1 MDKSLRFSMLL
12 FRLFKFKYG
21 HATEIRE
28 FWGICHENVPVSQQI
43 CKKNTKKFGWKQNML
58 YVCNINVIKMT
69 FSVREKNKNLIIMP
83 MKKKSIIILCSVAA
97 IFAIG
102 LITSF
107 FVDWPVD
114 LNEADGDIAK
124 AARFSREQVSEKL
137 TNMEE
142 LLQTDSAFKGGI
154 VAAQVVMQTR
164 AVQFGTLIDM
174 SNEVAGNI
182 PAFAEVLKEMNA
194 NSEMVNNVAS
204 SLAESAEKLNAALG
218 GEECPDLAQSTINAS
233 LAYTTLQKQNNLAT
247 RFIDTTDK
255 YLETAQGDDRLK
267 FVRDQWL
274 EYQQMTA
281 ALEGDK
287 ASAEALAKKGNLLSG
302 EKALAAVANFD
313 IAERL
318 VVLQS
323 CELAQAMKLP
333 NQIGS
338 VIRPKVL
345 DNEISKLCNAQQE
358 VLAHRKIDP
367 HNAQQEVLA
376 HRKIDPH
383 NAQQE
388 VLAHR
393 KIDPHNALVISNAS
407 RVMEAFNSAL
417 SNVANNPAL
426 NQSQNIGL
434 SLVIGNVISQTAA
447 ASNSVKLNKKG
458 PKIES

>member
-1 MDKSLRFSMLL
+1 
-12 FRLFKFKYG
+12 
-21 HATEIRE
+21 
-28 FWGICHENVPVSQQI
+28 
-43 CKKNTKKFGWKQNML
+43 
-58 YVCNINVIKMT
+58 
-69 FSVREKNKNLIIMP
+69 
-83 MKKKSIIILCSVAA
+83 MKKKSITILCSVAA
-97 IFAIG
+97 IFTIG

-124 AARFSREQVSEKL
+124 AARFSREQISEKL

-164 AVQFGTLIDM
+164 AVQFGTLVDM

-194 NSEMVNNVAS
+194 SREMVDNVAS

-233 LAYTTLQKQNNLAT
+233 LAYTTLQKQNQLAN
-247 RFIDTTDK
+247 RFIETTDK
-255 YLETAQGDDRLK
+255 YLETAQGDDKLK
-267 FVRDQWL
+267 LVRDQWL

-313 IAERL
+313 IAERI

-323 CELAQAMKLP
+323 CELAQSMKLP
-333 NQIGS
+333 NQIGNAIS
-338 VIRPKVL
+338 PKVL
-345 DNEISKLCNAQQE
+345 DNEISQILNSQE
-358 VLAHRKIDP
+358 VLAGRGPKIDP
-367 HNAQQEVLA
+367 HNAQKEVLA
-376 HRKIDPH
+376 GRKINPH
-383 NAQQE
+383 NAQKE
-388 VLAHR
+388 VLAAFRMKEVLAGR
-393 KIDPHNALVISNAS
+393 KIDSYNAL
-407 RVMEAFNSAL
+407 M
-417 SNVANNPAL
+417 
-426 NQSQNIGL
+426 
-434 SLVIGNVISQTAA
+434 IGNVISQTAA
-447 ASNSVKLNKKG
+447 ANNSEKLNKG
-458 PKIES
+458 PKIDP

>member
-1 MDKSLRFSMLL
+1 
-12 FRLFKFKYG
+12 
-21 HATEIRE
+21 
-28 FWGICHENVPVSQQI
+28 
-43 CKKNTKKFGWKQNML
+43 
-58 YVCNINVIKMT
+58 
-69 FSVREKNKNLIIMP
+69 

-142 LLQTDSAFKGGI
+142 LLQTDSAFRDDI
-154 VAAQVVMQTR
+154 VVAQVVMQTR
-164 AVQFGTLIDM
+164 AAQFGTLVDM

-194 NSEMVNNVAS
+194 NREMVDNVAS

-358 VLAHRKIDP
+358 VLAHRKIDS
-367 HNAQQEVLA
+367 HNAQKEVLA
-376 HRKIDPH
+376 HRKIDSH
-383 NAQQE
+383 NAQKE

-393 KIDPHNALVISNAS
+393 KIDSHNAQKEVLAHRKIDAHNALIISNAS

-426 NQSQNIGL
+426 KQSQNIGL
-434 SLVIGNVISQTAA
+434 SHVIGNVISETAA

-458 PKIES
+458 PKIDS